1 MTKFEETVEDSVEDT
16 LEDALEATWARI
28 REPDARLAAETQRLL
43 DAKTKPRGSLGRL
56 EELACQ
62 MAAIRGDLGAAPTR
76 KALVVMG
83 ADHGVAEELI
93 SAYPQEVTAQMLLNF
108 ARGGAAINVLARQAG
123 ARVVVVDMGV
133 KGVLPALPEIRSA
146 RVAAGT
152 RNFTRGPAMT
162 RLQALQALDT
172 GIRIATELAA
182 DGITLLGIGD
192 MGIGNTTASSALT
205 AAFTGTSPEEVVG
218 RGTGV
223 DDDGLRRK
231 IDVVRRALA
240 LHRPDPRDPVG
251 TLAQLGGFE
260 IAGLAG
266 VVLGA
271 AAALVPV
278 VVDGFICGAAALSA
292 ARIAPVVAGSLIAAH
307 RSVEAGHR
315 AVLKA
320 IGQRPLLDLDLRLG
334 EGTGAVLAMNLVDAA
349 LAIVREMATFASA
362 GVSERAG

>member
-1 MTKFEETVEDSVEDT
+1 
-16 LEDALEATWARI
+16 
-28 REPDARLAAETQRLL
+28 
-43 DAKTKPRGSLGRL
+43 
-56 EELACQ
+56 
-62 MAAIRGDLGAAPTR
+62 
-76 KALVVMG
+76 MG
-83 ADHGVAEELI
+83 ADHGVAEESV

-133 KGVLPALPEIRSA
+133 KSELPALPEIRS
-146 RVAAGT
+146 RRIAAGT
-152 RNFTRGPAMT
+152 RNFTREAAMS
-162 RLQALQALDT
+162 REEAIRALEA
-172 GIRIATELAA
+172 GIAVAEELAA

-192 MGIGNTTASSALT
+192 MGIGNTTSSSALT
-205 AAFTGTSPEEVVG
+205 AAFTGAPPAEVVG
-218 RGTGV
+218 RGTGL
-223 DDDGLRRK
+223 DDDGLHRK
-231 IDVVRRALA
+231 TEVVRRALA
-240 LHRPDPRDPVG
+240 LHRPDPADAVG

-271 AAALVPV
+271 IAARIPV
-278 VVDGFICGAAALSA
+278 IVDGFICGAAALTA
-292 ARIAPVVAGSLIAAH
+292 ARIAPAAAASMIASH

-334 EGTGAVLAMNLVDAA
+334 EGTGAVLAMSLVEAA

-362 GVSERAG
+362 GVSDRGG

>member
-1 MTKFEETVEDSVEDT
+1 MS
-16 LEDALEATWARI
+16 LLEATCARI
-28 REPDARLAAETQRLL
+28 REPDTRIAVEMQRRL
-43 DAKTKPRGSLGRL
+43 DDKTKPRGSLGRL

-62 MAAIRGDLGAAPTR
+62 IAAIRGSLDAEPPR
-76 KALVVMG
+76 KAVVVMG
-83 ADHGVAEELI
+83 ADHGVAEESV

-133 KGVLPALPEIRSA
+133 KSELPALPEIRS
-146 RVAAGT
+146 RRIAAGT
-152 RNFTRGPAMT
+152 RNFTREPAMS
-162 RLQALQALDT
+162 REEAIRALEA
-172 GIRIATELAA
+172 GIAVAEELAA

-192 MGIGNTTASSALT
+192 MGIGNTTSSSALT
-205 AAFTGTSPEEVVG
+205 AAFTGAPPAEVVG
-218 RGTGV
+218 RGTGL
-223 DDDGLRRK
+223 DDDGVHRK
-231 IDVVRRALA
+231 IEVVRRALA
-240 LHRPDPRDPVG
+240 LHRPDPADAVG

-266 VVLGA
+266 VALGA
-271 AAALVPV
+271 IAARIPV
-278 VVDGFICGAAALSA
+278 IVDGFICGAAALTA
-292 ARIAPVVAGSLIAAH
+292 ARIAPAAAASMIASH

-334 EGTGAVLAMNLVDAA
+334 EGTGAVLAMSLVEAA

-362 GVSERAG
+362 GVSDRGA

>member
-1 MTKFEETVEDSVEDT
+1 MTTSLLEETC
-16 LEDALEATWARI
+16 ARI
-28 REPDARLAAETQRLL
+28 REPDAALADETQRLL
-43 DAKTKPRGSLGRL
+43 DAKTKPPGSLGRL
-56 EELACQ
+56 EELARRY
-62 MAAIRGDLGAAPTR
+62 AAIRGDASAAPAR

-83 ADHGVAEELI
+83 ADHGVAEELV

-133 KGVLPALPEIRSA
+133 KSALPALPEIRSE

-152 RNFTRGPAMT
+152 QNFTRAPAMT
-162 RLQALQALDT
+162 RAQALQALEA
-172 GIRIATELAA
+172 GILIAGELA
-182 DGITLLGIGD
+182 DSGVTLLGIGD
-192 MGIGNTTASSALT
+192 MGIGNTTASSALA
-205 AAFTGTSPEEVVG
+205 AAFTGAPPEEVVG

-223 DDDGLRRK
+223 DEQGLRRK

-240 LHRPDPRDPVG
+240 LHHPDPADGVG

-271 AAALVPV
+271 VAARVPV
-278 VVDGFICGAAALSA
+278 VVDGFICGAAALA
-292 ARIAPVVAGSLIAAH
+292 ATRIAPIAAASLFAAH

-320 IGQRPLLDLDLRLG
+320 IGQHPLLDLDLRLG

-362 GVSERAG
+362 GVSDRAR

>member
-1 MTKFEETVEDSVEDT
+1 MSLLEETC
-16 LEDALEATWARI
+16 ARI
-28 REPDARLAAETQRLL
+28 REPDAGLAAETQRLL
-43 DAKTKPRGSLGRL
+43 DQKTKPPGSLGRL
-56 EELACQ
+56 EELACRV
-62 MAAIRGDLGAAPTR
+62 AAIRGDTGAAPPR

-83 ADHGVAEELI
+83 ADHGVADELV

-133 KGVLPALPEIRSA
+133 KGPLPPVPEIRSA

-152 RNFTRGPAMT
+152 HNFTRAPAMT
-162 RLQALQALDT
+162 RAQAVQALES
-172 GIRIATELAA
+172 GIAIAGELAA
-182 DGITLLGIGD
+182 DGITLLGVGD
-192 MGIGNTTASSALT
+192 MGIGNTTAASALA
-205 AAFTGTSPEEVVG
+205 AAFTGALPEEVCG

-240 LHRPDPRDPVG
+240 LHRPDASDGVG

-271 AAALVPV
+271 AAARVPV
-278 VVDGFICGAAALSA
+278 VVDGFICGAAALA
-292 ARIAPVVAGSLIAAH
+292 ATRIAPAAIGSLIASH

-362 GVSERAG
+362 GVSDRAG